1 MSFPFVPFQFN
12 LSRNNSQQSFPPSYI
27 FNSLNFFL
35 ATQSPSIKI
44 IPRNSLSNNTNS
56 SYLSLSLVPS
66 SIVQRRH
73 PRSKGKIRSR
83 LIAQRRKG
91 NKRIVEGINS
101 HRASFSLSS
110 SAFFTHFPFYEREKQ
125 RERKIQ
131 HVTRRKSREP
141 DILWRHTNNRAVL
154 LEKRKRKERGKK
166 ERKIKKKKYI
176 CVASV
181 LSVLEEQLVLQGLAN
196 NEPEIQRKKKKPG
209 FNYALYHRNKTN
221 LDTYKSDVT
230 TNDVFLRIRMKLS
243 QLA

>member
-1 MSFPFVPFQFN
+1 MS
-12 LSRNNSQQSFPPSYI
+12 
-27 FNSLNFFL
+27 
-35 ATQSPSIKI
+35 
-44 IPRNSLSNNTNS
+44 
-56 SYLSLSLVPS
+56 
-66 SIVQRRH
+66 
-73 PRSKGKIRSR
+73 
-83 LIAQRRKG
+83 
-91 NKRIVEGINS
+91 
-101 HRASFSLSS
+101 RASIRTVPVSLFRAARFSPISHS
-110 SAFFTHFPFYEREKQ
+110 TKERNRK
-125 RERKIQ
+125 REIQ